1 MPYRLTSAQRLL
13 LADCVRTG
21 LVGWLITCP
30 VAGQQCRILQARAT
44 SLLGFGFARFTTMAA
59 NHFGSDYRPRR
70 PGSTD
75 PFPLSIAE
83 AAALA
88 NDVELEMAG
97 DHQLYAAALIAAH
110 SPYAQPE
117 IRGRDWHTYVTLL
130 GEIGIDP
137 WAGGPAWNREVR
149 DRLRPF
155 RHAVAAS
162 HAIAAE

>member
-1 MPYRLTSAQRLL
+1 MPYRLTSAQRWV
-13 LADCVRTG
+13 LADCVRTS

-30 VAGQQCRILQARAT
+30 VAGQRCRILQAQAT
-44 SLLGFGFARFTTMAA
+44 SLLGFGFSRFTTMAA
-59 NHFGSDYRPRR
+59 NHFGSDYLPRR

-75 PFPLSIAE
+75 TFPLSIVE
-83 AAALA
+83 AVALA

-97 DHQLYAAALIAAH
+97 DDQLYAAALIAAH

-117 IRGRDWHTYVTLL
+117 IRGRDWCTYVTLFSD
-130 GEIGIDP
+130 IGIDP
-137 WAGGPAWNREVR
+137 WAGDPTWNREVR

-155 RHAVAAS
+155 RRAVAAS